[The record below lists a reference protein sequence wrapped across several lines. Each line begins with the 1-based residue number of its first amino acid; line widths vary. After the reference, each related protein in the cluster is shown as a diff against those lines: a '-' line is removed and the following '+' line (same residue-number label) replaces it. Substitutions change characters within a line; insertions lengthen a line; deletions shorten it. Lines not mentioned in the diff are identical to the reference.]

1 MDPAPVGIGIA
12 AGELIV
18 GEMGCPQRADYTAIG
33 KAANLGARLCSAARG
48 GEVLICPHTYEL
60 VRGQIEATP
69 MNDLQFKGISRNLT
83 VYRVDRILV

>member
-1 MDPAPVGIGIA
+1 VKWVALNGPITP
-12 AGELIV
+12 
-18 GEMGCPQRADYTAIG
+18 
-33 KAANLGARLCSAARG
+33 RLAKRPIWAHACVALP